1 VAPTRCVVLAAIL
14 AACSAKAPGSR
25 DSSNPAGSPKTD
37 PVAGANVP
45 PPDPREEALAA
56 IAVQLFEKQH
66 LLRPTLDDKLSGEAF
81 VQYLERL
88 DAGKMYLLA
97 AERDELA
104 KHSAQIDDELRAGRL
119 DLAHEGSKLF
129 VARVAV
135 VEKMV
140 AELLAAPM
148 NHDDEEFV
156 ELDPK
161 KLAPAAS
168 DDELRDRW
176 RMRLE
181 LEVMD
186 RVATMEARLEARAKR
201 DAEKAKAGG
210 SGAGSGAGS
219 GSAAADPDADDPI
232 TANEAIPATPEARE
246 AKARADIAK
255 TYAARFVRFKN
266 PAPLDAASDLVNAVA
281 SALDPHSTYLP
292 PADKANFDIAITGS
306 VEGIGASLREHD
318 DLIEVVDV
326 IPGGAA
332 WRQGELSVGDL
343 ILTVQQP
350 GKDPVDVF
358 DMKIDDVVKM
368 IRGAKGTVVRL
379 HVRKAAGEE
388 KTIEITRDVVQIEA
402 AYARGAVLSGGK
414 AKGKFGYILL
424 PSFYGGDDPGQ
435 RTAAGDVHK
444 LLVEM
449 KKRKVDGV
457 ILDLRGNGGGIL
469 GDAVELTGELI
480 DQGPVVQVS
489 DGSKHAELDDDDAGT
504 DFDGAVVVM
513 IDKFSASASEI
524 VAGALQDYKR
534 AIVVGTTTHGKGS
547 VQTLLDLDRA
557 TGGQLEL
564 GVMKLTV
571 QQFFRVTGSSTQLE
585 GVAPDIALPDQYGY
599 IDSGERTLDHAL
611 PWSKIALVPYRAL
624 APRWNTVE
632 LAKLSAARIAKDP
645 TFASFAKAVAVFKTR
660 REDTREP
667 LQRAAWDAKRKQDK
681 AELEAADLDLS
692 KGKPRFTVDPIAD
705 PDAKALAPTPGRT
718 DDRATRW
725 RDNLARDPWVEE
737 SVNILRDALKP

>member
-1 VAPTRCVVLAAIL
+1 VPT
-14 AACSAKAPGSR
+14 P
-25 DSSNPAGSPKTD
+25 
-37 PVAGANVP
+37 
-45 PPDPREEALAA
+45 
-56 IAVQLFEKQH
+56 
-66 LLRPTLDDKLSGEAF
+66 
-81 VQYLERL
+81 
-88 DAGKMYLLA
+88 
-97 AERDELA
+97 
-104 KHSAQIDDELRAGRL
+104 
-119 DLAHEGSKLF
+119 
-129 VARVAV
+129 
-135 VEKMV
+135 
-140 AELLAAPM
+140 
-148 NHDDEEFV
+148 
-156 ELDPK
+156 
-161 KLAPAAS
+161 
-168 DDELRDRW
+168 
-176 RMRLE
+176 
-181 LEVMD
+181 
-186 RVATMEARLEARAKR
+186 
-201 DAEKAKAGG
+201 
-210 SGAGSGAGS
+210 
-219 GSAAADPDADDPI
+219 GSAATPDPDADDPI
-232 TANEAIPATPEARE
+232 AANEAIPATPAERE
-246 AKARADIAK
+246 AKARADMAK
-255 TYAARFVRFKN
+255 TYAARFVRLKN

-343 ILTVQQP
+343 ILTVQQT

-388 KTIEITRDVVQIEA
+388 KTIQITRDVVQIEA

-414 AKGKFGYILL
+414 GKGKFGYILL

-489 DGSKHAELDDDDAGT
+489 DGSKHGELDDEDAGT
-504 DFDGAVVVM
+504 DYDGAVVVM

-557 TGGQLEL
+557 TGGKLEL

-585 GVAPDIALPDQYGY
+585 GVSPDVPLPDQYGY
-599 IDSGERTLDHAL
+599 IDSGERTLEHAL
-611 PWSKIALVPYRAL
+611 PWSKIALVPYQAL

-632 LAKLSAARIAKDP
+632 LAKQSAARIAKEP
-645 TFASFAKAVAVFKTR
+645 SFAALSKAVAVFKAR

-667 LQRAAWDAKRKQDK
+667 LQRAAWDAKRKQAKD
-681 AELEAADLDLS
+681 ELEATDLDLS

-705 PDAKALAPTPGRT
+705 ADAKAIAPPPGRT

-725 RDNLARDPWVEE
+725 RDGLARDPWVEE